1 MNLVVILMKEMA
13 NVALNVTLMTTA
25 LLRNVVVLVI
35 NVVTYIVTQNLES

>member
-1 MNLVVILMKEMA
+1 MILMKEMA

-35 NVVTYIVTQNLES
+35 NVVTYIVTQTLVNQS

>member
-1 MNLVVILMKEMA
+1 MILMKEMA